1 MQRAEQF
8 RHAVDHAGER
18 ARVIREIELHCVV
31 ERDIVRVM
39 SREIAQHL
47 LLAPAE
53 IAHQIVVPESVRICM
68 IEQTPH
74 GGRVDLALHGELRP
88 PIEQSNTTS
97 VIGMSSPVRLQ
108 QAFTYQIPPLHR
120 RPLHSPR
127 APNRRAIFQFLHDHF
142 PSLDISILPEVGLPL
157 AHARLRCSKQWPGTC
172 CTSMEHGIT
181 WRR

>member
-88 PIEQSNTTS
+88 PIEQHSAVVEYDVGDRHVFS
-97 VIGMSSPVRLQ
+97 RPPAAGIHIPDSST
-108 QAFTYQIPPLHR
+108 APP
-120 RPLHSPR
+120 
-127 APNRRAIFQFLHDHF
+127 AA
-142 PSLDISILPEVGLPL
+142 PL
-157 AHARLRCSKQWPGTC
+157 AARTESSSNIP
-172 CTSMEHGIT
+172 IPA
-181 WRR
+181 